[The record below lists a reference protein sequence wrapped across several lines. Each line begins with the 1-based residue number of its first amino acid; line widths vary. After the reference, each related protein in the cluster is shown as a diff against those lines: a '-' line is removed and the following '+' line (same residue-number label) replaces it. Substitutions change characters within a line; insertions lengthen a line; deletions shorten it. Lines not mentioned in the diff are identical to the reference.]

1 MGNPIHQ
8 QKLTEAQKRFKELDE
23 VFQSKGKYTESELK
37 EWAEL
42 CDFFDGLSIEGQ
54 KKIETSQLR
63 SRKNILLNVGN
74 SYS

>member
-1 MGNPIHQ
+1 LQTLKNKKMENPIDQ

-42 CDFFDGLSIEGQ
+42 C
-54 KKIETSQLR
+54 
-63 SRKNILLNVGN
+63 NILGGISVE
-74 SYS
+74 S